1 MKNLFLFIYLIIGF
15 CAELSAQNF
24 SKYSVQNAH
33 SHNDYHQAVPF
44 WTAYNAGFGSIEADI
59 FLKDGKLLV
68 GHDPHELTDERTLQ
82 KLYLDPIASMIKK
95 NGGNVYA
102 DRNRKL
108 IQFIEMKSD
117 YQNGLPVL
125 VNLLQKNYPE
135 IIKNPS
141 VKIIITGK
149 VPQPSEFKNYP
160 EFLYFDG
167 DFTKNYTAEQL
178 KRVGMFSSNLELY
191 TKWHGKGIMRDE
203 ESAKLKA
210 AVEKAH
216 QMGKPVRFWGAP
228 DFPNAWVNLIDAGAD
243 YINTDRI
250 PELTTFLNGIPK
262 NFHKNENTFQAY
274 TPTYRTDGLKKTA
287 KNVILLIADGV
298 SLPQFYAA
306 FTANKSNLN
315 VFKMKNTGLSKT
327 NSANAYITDSAPG
340 STAFATGVKTKN
352 NFVGVDK
359 DGKYLKQIPEIIAE
373 KGIISGLIS
382 TGDVTDATPADFYAH
397 TDNRDD
403 SKVIISDFIKSK
415 VKILA
420 GGTTDGLS
428 EENISE
434 AKKKNISLYNSTSSA
449 EFSKDRVLITD
460 PLASKN
466 YAERGRWLGETFD
479 KTLAKLN
486 QNKNGFFLM
495 AEASRTDGNAH
506 ANELGKVIQELLDFD
521 EVVGKAL
528 KFADSNGET
537 LVIVLG
543 DHETGGLTLLDG
555 DLKEGW
561 VLGNFSSNDHTALPA
576 TVFAYGP
583 NSQDFTGFQENTDI
597 FVKILKAFNIK
608 P

>member
-1 MKNLFLFIYLIIGF
+1 MRKQFFLIYLIIGF

-24 SKYSVQNAH
+24 SKYSVANAH
-33 SHNDYHQAVPF
+33 SHNDYHQPVPF
-44 WTAYNAGFGSIEADI
+44 WAAYNAGFGSIEADV

-82 KLYLDPIASMIKK
+82 KLYLDPLSEMIRK
-95 NGGNVYA
+95 NKGNVYA
-102 DRNRKL
+102 DAAKKL
-108 IQFIEMKSD
+108 ILFVEMKSD
-117 YQNGLPVL
+117 YKTELPVL
-125 VNLLQKNYPE
+125 ANLLQTKYQDL
-135 IIKNPS
+135 IKNPGL
-141 VKIIITGK
+141 KFIITGHL
-149 VPQPSEFKNYP
+149 PEPSEFKNYP
-160 EFLYFDG
+160 DFLYFDG
-167 DFTKNYTAEQL
+167 DFTKNYTPEQL
-178 KRVGMFSSNLELY
+178 KRVGMFSSNLEIY

-203 ESAKLKA
+203 ESAKVRA

-243 YINTDRI
+243 YINTDHI
-250 PELTTFLNGIPK
+250 PELATFLNNIPK
-262 NFHKNENTFQAY
+262 TFHKNENTFQPY
-274 TPTYRTDGLKKTA
+274 TPTYKTDGVKKTA
-287 KNVILLIADGV
+287 KNVILLIPDGV
-298 SLPQFYAA
+298 SLPQYYAA
-306 FTANKSNLN
+306 FTANKGQLN
-315 VFKMKNTGLSKT
+315 IFKMKSTGLSKT

-403 SKVIISDFIKSK
+403 SKVIIANFIKSK
-415 VKILA
+415 VKVLA

-449 EFSKDRVLITD
+449 EFSKDRILITD

-486 QNKNGFFLM
+486 KNKNGFFM
-495 AEASRTDGNAH
+495 MVEASRTDINAH
-506 ANELGKVIQELLDFD
+506 GNNLGNEIQELLDFD

-576 TVFAYGP
+576 SVFAYGP

>member
-1 MKNLFLFIYLIIGF
+1 MKKLFFFIFLVSGF
-15 CAELSAQNF
+15 CAEFSAQNF

-33 SHNDYHQAVPF
+33 SHNDYHQTVPF
-44 WTAYNAGFGSIEADI
+44 WTAYNAGFGSIEADV

-82 KLYLDPIASMIKK
+82 KLYLDPLSEVIRKNKGNIYPDAGKK
-95 NGGNVYA
+95 LV
-102 DRNRKL
+102 L
-108 IQFIEMKSD
+108 FVEMKSD
-117 YQNGLPVL
+117 YKTELPVL
-125 VNLLQKNYPE
+125 ANLLQTKYQDL
-135 IIKNPS
+135 IKNPGL
-141 VKIIITGK
+141 KFIITGHL
-149 VPQPSEFKNYP
+149 PEPSEFKNYP
-160 EFLYFDG
+160 DFLYFDG
-167 DFTKNYTAEQL
+167 DFTKNYTPEQL
-178 KRVGMFSSNLELY
+178 KRVGMFSSNLGLY

-203 ESAKLKA
+203 ESAKVRA
-210 AVEKAH
+210 AVQKAH
-216 QMGKPVRFWGAP
+216 ALGKPVRFWAAP

-243 YINTDRI
+243 YINTDHI
-250 PELTTFLNGIPK
+250 SELATFLNNIPK
-262 NFHKNENTFQAY
+262 TFHKNENTFQPY
-274 TPTYRTDGLKKTA
+274 TPTYKTDGVKKTA
-287 KNVILLIADGV
+287 KNVILLIPDGV
-298 SLPQFYAA
+298 SLPQYYAA
-306 FTANKSNLN
+306 FTANKGHLN
-315 VFKMKNTGLSKT
+315 IFKMKSTGLSKT

-359 DGKYLKQIPEIIAE
+359 DGRYLKQIPEIIAK
-373 KGIISGLIS
+373 KGKVSGLMT

-397 TDNRDD
+397 TNNRDD
-403 SKVIISDFIKSK
+403 SKVIIADFIKSK
-415 VKILA
+415 VKVLA

-428 EENISE
+428 EKNISE
-434 AKKKNISLYNSTSSA
+434 AKKNNISLYNSTSSA
-449 EFSKDRVLITD
+449 QFSKDRILITD

-486 QNKNGFFLM
+486 ENKNGFFMM

-528 KFADSNGET
+528 KFADEDGQT
-537 LVIVLG
+537 LVIVVG

-555 DLKEGW
+555 NLKEGW

-576 TVFAYGP
+576 PVFAYGP

-597 FVKILKAFNIK
+597 FVKILKAFNIQK
-608 P
+608 